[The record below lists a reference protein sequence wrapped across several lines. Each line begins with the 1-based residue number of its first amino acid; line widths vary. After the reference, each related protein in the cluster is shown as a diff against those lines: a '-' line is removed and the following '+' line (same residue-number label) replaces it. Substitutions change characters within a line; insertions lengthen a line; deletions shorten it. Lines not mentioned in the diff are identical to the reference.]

1 MSQSV
6 VKNAEIKL
14 TIESLAY
21 GGMGVAR
28 HENFVIFVKNALPEQ
43 EVLAFIYKI
52 RRGYAEARVV
62 QTLLESPYY
71 VKPNCA
77 HFTVCGGCSTQNL
90 NYDEQVKQKVKQV
103 EDIYVRQAG
112 IDNFVLDNVVQADNQ
127 YNYRN
132 KMEFSFSNRPWYL
145 DRDEKN
151 NSKFALGLHVPK
163 RYDKIVDIEECHIQD
178 KDFNKII
185 DLVRTEAI
193 KNEIKPYDNKTN
205 NGYLRHLM
213 LRKGFYTKEL
223 MVNIVT
229 SYEDPSK
236 LNPIKNKILKEFPNI
251 QSIVNNIN
259 TRKADVAYGEK
270 EINLHGES
278 FIHEKLADVIY
289 EISANSFFQT
299 NSQQAVKL
307 FETVKYYLDL
317 KGDEIVFDLFCGTG
331 SISLFLAKLT
341 KEVYGFDVIKT
352 AIEDATRNSVIN
364 GIGNA
369 KFFKVNLDTYFK
381 KGKNIEEYPNA
392 DALIVDPP
400 RSGLH
405 KNMLKSLPKFKANK
419 IIYVSCNPTTQ
430 ARDIVQLIHWGWKL
444 ESMTLID
451 MFPHTPHI
459 ETVALLKKN

>member
-6 VKNAEIKL
+6 VKGSELKL
-14 TIESLAY
+14 KIESLAY
-21 GGMGVAR
+21 GGKGVAR
-28 HENFVIFVKNALPEQ
+28 HQNFVIFVNNALPGEY
-43 EVLAFIYKI
+43 VLVFIYKI
-52 RRGYAEARVV
+52 RSGYAEARVIE
-62 QTLLESPYY
+62 TLSESPYN
-71 VKPNCA
+71 VNPKCN
-77 HFTVCGGCSTQNL
+77 HFSVCGGCSTQNL
-90 NYDEQVKQKVKQV
+90 EYDEQIKQKIKQV
-103 EDIYVRQAG
+103 QDIYIRQAG
-112 IDNFVLDNVVQADNQ
+112 IDNFIIENVVHAENQ
-127 YNYRN
+127 YHYRN

-145 DRDEKN
+145 DGEEKN
-151 NSKFALGLHVPK
+151 NPKFALGLHIPR

-178 KDFNKII
+178 KDFNKIL

-213 LRKGFYTKEL
+213 LRKGYYTEEL

-229 SYEDPSK
+229 SYENPSK
-236 LNPIKNKILKEFPNI
+236 LKPITNSIINHFPNI

-270 EINLHGES
+270 EINLHGDS
-278 FIHEKLADVIY
+278 FIRERLGDITY

-299 NSQQAVKL
+299 NSEQAVKL
-307 FETVKYYLDL
+307 FETVQHYLNL
-317 KGDEIVFDLFCGTG
+317 KGDEIIFDLFCGTG

-341 KEVYGFDVIKT
+341 KEIYGFDIIKS

-369 KFFKVNLDTYFK
+369 KFHKVNLDTYFK
-381 KGKNIEEYPNA
+381 KGRNIEDYPTP
-392 DALIVDPP
+392 DALIIDPP
-400 RSGLH
+400 RSGVH

-419 IIYVSCNPTTQ
+419 IVYVSCNPTTQ
-430 ARDIVQLIHWGWKL
+430 ARDIVRLIHWGWKL
-444 ESMTLID
+444 QSMTLVD

-459 ETVALLKKN
+459 ETVALLKK